1 MRALVLSP
9 HFDDAP
15 LSLGQSMLDGEL
27 ASAEV
32 TVGVVFGVTNWV
44 RWFHPTRRRAPLVR
58 LIRRAEEARNARRF
72 GYAVRTA
79 GLEEAILRTGSTDT
93 ADYLDPDAP
102 LTPHLVDDVV
112 RVITPWIAEA
122 DLVLAPLGLGGHV
135 DHRLVGA
142 AARRAVPADRLA
154 LYEDRPYACYL
165 GDDEIEAAAQA
176 VDPALRPR
184 DASGPIGEAKTGR
197 LWYPSQF
204 DPYFTDAMRS
214 DREGARRERLWS
226 TSP

>member
-102 LTPHLVDDVV
+102 LTPQMQSCLEEAGGRCVV
-112 RVITPWIAEA
+112 AAGDAVE
-122 DLVLAPLGLGGHV
+122 
-135 DHRLVGA
+135 HR
-142 AARRAVPADRLA
+142 
-154 LYEDRPYACYL
+154 E
-165 GDDEIEAAAQA
+165 E
-176 VDPALRPR
+176 
-184 DASGPIGEAKTGR
+184 
-197 LWYPSQF
+197 
-204 DPYFTDAMRS
+204 
-214 DREGARRERLWS
+214 
-226 TSP
+226 